1 MSEIAIAARFEQVLR
16 DNFGACSKRILAVNV
31 FPLGSWVGG
40 IFTTFCLR
48 YCSIKGLNL
57 TMVTPGNAPPE
68 ILRCG
73 PELEQTPVTVINCY
87 YFL

>member
-1 MSEIAIAARFEQVLR
+1 VSEIAIAARFEQVLR

-40 IFTTFCLR
+40 IFTTFCIR

-57 TMVTPGNAPPE
+57 TLVTPGNAPPE
-68 ILRCG
+68 ILRSVRQ
-73 PELEQTPVTVINCY
+73 LEQAPVTILNY
-87 YFL
+87 YYY